1 MDSRSCRAFIAL
13 SASVL
18 LVLAALVVS
27 GIVPFSAPGNS
38 VGLGPISS
46 SATGNFDQLVVVL
59 MENHN
64 LNEIYGPAPYMTQ
77 LADQYAFSEGW
88 SSITNPSQPNYIAI
102 LGASTFGVSG
112 DGNHPN
118 LNHPTLVDLIENSG
132 HTWNAIAE
140 GSGSGCSINPDRG
153 EDHFP
158 FLSYTTITGS
168 PARCANLH
176 SGGSTDVVAALNAGT
191 NFVWFTPTDQH
202 NMHDNSVSSGD
213 AWLQSWVPGLLT
225 AMGSKKAALII
236 MFDEAYTSPPYI
248 YMSFSGPATK
258 LAYKSTASYSHY
270 SLARLLEDVWSG
282 GSLGQGDV
290 SAASPLEFFNAGGP
304 DFTLSANP
312 ATVSFV
318 AGLSATS
325 TVSLTASGGFTGTV
339 ALTAVSV
346 PVGVTTSCAPSSISG
361 TQTSTCTL
369 SGTNAGTYAV
379 TITGTSASLVHTTPI
394 ATTVTAPPTP
404 DYSLSA
410 NPTSVSFL
418 AGQSA
423 TSTISLHPTG
433 GFTGTVALTASSAPA
448 GVTTSCAPSS
458 ISGTQTSTCTLS
470 GTNAGTYTVTITGTS
485 GALAHTAPV
494 AVTITAAGPTARFT
508 YSPTVPSVNDTI
520 TFDASTSTDSDPS
533 ATLQARWD
541 WESDGTWDS
550 SLSTTLTAQHAFGAS
565 GTYTVKLEIQDSKA
579 LLDTDSKAISVFA
592 SGGGGVGAPPGY
604 GLTNP
609 TILQAHGPIYIGS
622 DAQFTAANGVRSGMG
637 TITDPYIISNWF
649 IDGNLY
655 AGSQAMVWIEG
666 TSSYVVIQNV
676 RISNLVGTNQWEA
689 FQLGH
694 WPATI
699 STQHVTIRH
708 NEVVN
713 AQHAYGIAIREGS
726 SDIHIEANYV
736 QLEANFDWVYGIA
749 TDRGVHGITVFGNYV
764 NAHTSGTFHTVGI
777 HLSDYH
783 VTDARRSTGMVA
795 IQNTVANATAGGII
809 SESSV
814 GTIIGWN
821 LVYMDYPGSK
831 SVATDYPRGIETE
844 WFSNGTAVVGNVVHT
859 FHWGIQVGSD
869 QGVIASNT
877 IFDVDYAIYVLD
889 NAAWPGISTAAD
901 TIYATTYSSV
911 AITPIRL
918 PTGFQGTVV
927 DLGPGI
933 KKTDLTPVL
942 FVTSPAATSTT
953 LDWSGIS
960 LNLSAI
966 VGGVVVFDTAS
977 TVDAQSL
984 RASWTGTL
992 TNLDVTSLSAAGVS
1006 FQLQSAAP
1014 VVFDGTGFTPS
1025 TIYNVTRT
1033 NTGGTSR
1040 ILSAQ
1045 STPLGGLS
1053 LTIPSST
1060 PSTYSVSPGSV
1071 NDVTPPVTIYSASG
1085 TGGGSN
1091 WYTSAVTVTLSATD
1105 DSSGVAVIHFRT
1117 DGGAWQSYAG
1127 PFTFQAD
1134 GSHAIDYYATDYS
1147 GNNETLRS
1155 VTVKIDSATPSSSV
1169 QLAGTLAGDGSYI
1182 STVDVTVTSTDAT
1195 SGVQSTQYRVDGG
1208 AWRSYATAFPLS
1220 GNGTH
1225 TVDYYAT
1232 DVAGNVES
1240 AKSSVVRISGSSF
1253 GPPVTVLNAAGTAG
1267 QNGWY
1272 VSLVNVT
1279 LTATS
1284 PSGTGIFTMY
1294 SVDGSGWTQYAQTFM
1309 LTEGRHTLDYQSWDS
1324 AGFVE
1329 PKASTSIDVDLTPPT
1344 LDGSPTGVVTT
1355 PDVTITWT
1363 GTDGSSGIARY
1374 EVSIDGGPT
1383 ESVGM
1388 TTSLTRRW
1396 SDGDH
1401 TVRVTAYDAA
1411 GNQDATVIH
1420 FTVSPQS
1427 SGVFEVLQTLPLIL
1441 PAVALCLLLFAIAF
1455 WRRRLRRDE
1464 DEDRGEPDAD
1474 DLPSEDYDSS
1484 DW

>member
-1 MDSRSCRAFIAL
+1 MDSRRYSAFVAL
-13 SASVL
+13 SASAL
-18 LVLAALVVS
+18 LILAGLLVS
-27 GIVPFSAPGNS
+27 GIVPFSTPGNS

-88 SSITNPSQPNYIAI
+88 SSITNPSQPNYIAL

-118 LNHPTLVDLIENSG
+118 LNHPTLVDLIETSG

-168 PARCANLH
+168 AARCASLH
-176 SGGSTDVVAALNAGT
+176 SGGPTDVVAALNAGT
-191 NFVWFTPTDQH
+191 NFIWFTPTDQH
-202 NMHDNSVSSGD
+202 NMHDNSVASGD
-213 AWLQSWVPGLLT
+213 SWLQSWVPGLLT

-248 YMSFSGPATK
+248 YMSFSGTATK

-270 SLARLLEDVWSG
+270 SLAKLLEDVWGG

-290 SAASPLEFFNAGGP
+290 NAPSPLEFFNAGGP

-312 ATVSFV
+312 GTVSFS
-318 AGLSATS
+318 AGQSATS

-339 ALTAVSV
+339 DLTAVSV
-346 PVGVTTSCAPSSISG
+346 PTGVTTSCVPTSISG
-361 TQTSTCTL
+361 SQTSTCTL

-379 TITGTSASLVHTTPI
+379 TITGTS
-394 ATTVTAPPTP
+394 
-404 DYSLSA
+404 
-410 NPTSVSFL
+410 
-418 AGQSA
+418 
-423 TSTISLHPTG
+423 
-433 GFTGTVALTASSAPA
+433 
-448 GVTTSCAPSS
+448 
-458 ISGTQTSTCTLS
+458 
-470 GTNAGTYTVTITGTS
+470 
-485 GALAHTAPV
+485 GALVHTAPV
-494 AVTITAAGPTARFT
+494 AVTITAAGPTARFA
-508 YSPTVPSVNDTI
+508 YSPTVPVVNDTI
-520 TFDASTSTDSDPS
+520 TFDASTSTDSDPT

-541 WESDGTWDS
+541 WESDGTWDT
-550 SLSTTLTAQHAFGAS
+550 SLSSTLTAQHAFGAS
-565 GTYTVKLEIQDSKA
+565 GTYTVMLQIQDSNGFS
-579 LLDTDSKAISVFA
+579 DTDSKAISVFA

-604 GLTNP
+604 GLTDP
-609 TILQAHGPIYIGS
+609 TLLQAHGPIYIGS
-622 DAQFTAANGVRSGMG
+622 DAQFTAANGVRSGTG
-637 TITDPYIISNWF
+637 TIADPYIISNWF

-655 AGSQAMVWIEG
+655 ASSQAMLWIEG
-666 TSSYVVIQNV
+666 TSSYVVIENV
-676 RISNLVGTNQWEA
+676 RISNLLGTNQWEA

-713 AQHAYGIAIREGS
+713 AQHAYGIGIREGS

-783 VTDARRSTGMVA
+783 VTDGRRATGMVA
-795 IQNTVANATAGGII
+795 IQNTVVNATAGGII

-831 SVATDYPRGIETE
+831 SIAVDYPRGIETE
-844 WFSNGTAVVGNVVHT
+844 WFSNGTLVIGNVIHT

-877 IFDVDYAIYVLD
+877 ISDVDFAIYVLD

-901 TIYATTYSSV
+901 TVYDTTYSSV

-942 FVTSPAATSTT
+942 FVTSPAATSATF
-953 LDWSGIS
+953 DWSGTS

-966 VGGVVVFDTAS
+966 VGGMVVFDTAS
-977 TVDAQSL
+977 TGDAQTL
-984 RASWTGTL
+984 HASWTGTL

-1006 FQLQSAAP
+1006 FQLQSAAA

-1025 TIYNVTRT
+1025 TTYNVTRT

-1053 LTIPSST
+1053 FTVPSST
-1060 PSTYSVSPGSV
+1060 PSTYAVSPGSV
-1071 NDVTPPVTIYSASG
+1071 SDITPPVTTYSASG
-1085 TGGGSN
+1085 TGGAGN

-1117 DGGAWQSYAG
+1117 NGGAWQSYSG
-1127 PFTFQAD
+1127 PFTFQAA
-1134 GSHAIDYYATDYS
+1134 GSHAIDYYSTDYS

-1155 VTVKIDSATPSSSV
+1155 VTVNIDGTAPSSSV
-1169 QLAGTLAGDGSYI
+1169 QLAGTQAGDGSYI

-1195 SGVQSTQYRVDGG
+1195 SGVQLAQYRVDGG
-1208 AWRSYATAFPLS
+1208 AWRSYSAAFPVS

-1232 DVAGNVES
+1232 DVAGNLES
-1240 AKSSVVRISGSSF
+1240 AKSLVVRISGSSF
-1253 GPPVTVLNAAGTAG
+1253 GPPVTVLHVAGTAG

-1272 VSLVNVT
+1272 ISRVNVT

-1309 LTEGRHTLDYQSWDS
+1309 MAEGRHTLDYQSWDS

-1329 PKASTSIDVDLTPPT
+1329 PKGSTSIDIDLTPPL
-1344 LDGSPTGVVTT
+1344 LDGSPSGLVTT

-1363 GTDGSSGIARY
+1363 GSDGASGVARY

-1411 GNQDATVIH
+1411 GNQDAKVIS
-1420 FTVSPQS
+1420 FTVSPAS
-1427 SGVFEVLQTLPLIL
+1427 SGVFGVFQTLPLIL
-1441 PAVALCLLLFAIAF
+1441 PAIALCILLFAVAF
-1455 WRRRLRRDE
+1455 WRRRLHRNE
-1464 DEDRGEPDAD
+1464 AEDRGEPEAD
-1474 DLPSEDYDSS
+1474 DLPPEDYDSS
-1484 DW
+1484 EW

>member
-1 MDSRSCRAFIAL
+1 
-13 SASVL
+13 
-18 LVLAALVVS
+18 
-27 GIVPFSAPGNS
+27 
-38 VGLGPISS
+38 
-46 SATGNFDQLVVVL
+46 
-59 MENHN
+59 
-64 LNEIYGPAPYMTQ
+64 
-77 LADQYAFSEGW
+77 
-88 SSITNPSQPNYIAI
+88 
-102 LGASTFGVSG
+102 
-112 DGNHPN
+112 
-118 LNHPTLVDLIENSG
+118 
-132 HTWNAIAE
+132 
-140 GSGSGCSINPDRG
+140 
-153 EDHFP
+153 
-158 FLSYTTITGS
+158 
-168 PARCANLH
+168 
-176 SGGSTDVVAALNAGT
+176 
-191 NFVWFTPTDQH
+191 
-202 NMHDNSVSSGD
+202 
-213 AWLQSWVPGLLT
+213 
-225 AMGSKKAALII
+225 
-236 MFDEAYTSPPYI
+236 
-248 YMSFSGPATK
+248 
-258 LAYKSTASYSHY
+258 
-270 SLARLLEDVWSG
+270 
-282 GSLGQGDV
+282 
-290 SAASPLEFFNAGGP
+290 
-304 DFTLSANP
+304 
-312 ATVSFV
+312 
-318 AGLSATS
+318 
-325 TVSLTASGGFTGTV
+325 
-339 ALTAVSV
+339 
-346 PVGVTTSCAPSSISG
+346 
-361 TQTSTCTL
+361 
-369 SGTNAGTYAV
+369 
-379 TITGTSASLVHTTPI
+379 
-394 ATTVTAPPTP
+394 
-404 DYSLSA
+404 
-410 NPTSVSFL
+410 
-418 AGQSA
+418 
-423 TSTISLHPTG
+423 
-433 GFTGTVALTASSAPA
+433 
-448 GVTTSCAPSS
+448 
-458 ISGTQTSTCTLS
+458 
-470 GTNAGTYTVTITGTS
+470 
-485 GALAHTAPV
+485 
-494 AVTITAAGPTARFT
+494 
-508 YSPTVPSVNDTI
+508 
-520 TFDASTSTDSDPS
+520 
-533 ATLQARWD
+533 
-541 WESDGTWDS
+541 
-550 SLSTTLTAQHAFGAS
+550 
-565 GTYTVKLEIQDSKA
+565 
-579 LLDTDSKAISVFA
+579 
-592 SGGGGVGAPPGY
+592 
-604 GLTNP
+604 
-609 TILQAHGPIYIGS
+609 
-622 DAQFTAANGVRSGMG
+622 
-637 TITDPYIISNWF
+637 
-649 IDGNLY
+649 
-655 AGSQAMVWIEG
+655 
-666 TSSYVVIQNV
+666 
-676 RISNLVGTNQWEA
+676 
-689 FQLGH
+689 
-694 WPATI
+694 
-699 STQHVTIRH
+699 
-708 NEVVN
+708 
-713 AQHAYGIAIREGS
+713 
-726 SDIHIEANYV
+726 
-736 QLEANFDWVYGIA
+736 
-749 TDRGVHGITVFGNYV
+749 
-764 NAHTSGTFHTVGI
+764 
-777 HLSDYH
+777 
-783 VTDARRSTGMVA
+783 
-795 IQNTVANATAGGII
+795 
-809 SESSV
+809 
-814 GTIIGWN
+814 
-821 LVYMDYPGSK
+821 MDYPGSK

-889 NAAWPGISTAAD
+889 NAAWPGISTTAD
-901 TIYATTYSSV
+901 TIYDTTYSTV

-1025 TIYNVTRT
+1025 TTYNVTRA

-1071 NDVTPPVTIYSASG
+1071 NDVTPPVTTYSASG
-1085 TGGGSN
+1085 TAGGSS

-1134 GSHAIDYYATDYS
+1134 GSHAI
-1147 GNNETLRS
+1147 
-1155 VTVKIDSATPSSSV
+1155 
-1169 QLAGTLAGDGSYI
+1169 
-1182 STVDVTVTSTDAT
+1182 
-1195 SGVQSTQYRVDGG
+1195 
-1208 AWRSYATAFPLS
+1208 
-1220 GNGTH
+1220 
-1225 TVDYYAT
+1225 DYYAT

-1294 SVDGSGWTQYAQTFM
+1294 SVDGSGWTQYVQTFM

-1427 SGVFEVLQTLPLIL
+1427 SGAFEVFQTLPLIL
-1441 PAVALCLLLFAIAF
+1441 PAIALCLLFFAIAF
-1455 WRRRLRRDE
+1455 WRRRLHRNE
-1464 DEDRGEPDAD
+1464 DEDRGEPEAD
-1474 DLPSEDYDSS
+1474 DLPPEDYDSS
-1484 DW
+1484 EW

>member
-1 MDSRSCRAFIAL
+1 
-13 SASVL
+13 
-18 LVLAALVVS
+18 
-27 GIVPFSAPGNS
+27 
-38 VGLGPISS
+38 
-46 SATGNFDQLVVVL
+46 
-59 MENHN
+59 MENKN
-64 LNEIYGPAPYMTQ
+64 LNEVYGPAPYMTQ
-77 LADQYAFSEGW
+77 LADQYSFSEGW

-102 LGASTFGVSG
+102 MGASTFGVSG

-176 SGGSTDVVAALNAGT
+176 SGAPTDVVAALNAGT
-191 NFVWFTPTDQH
+191 NFIWFTPNDGH
-202 NMHDNSVSSGD
+202 NMHDNSVASGD
-213 AWLQSWVPGLLT
+213 VWIQSWVPGLLT
-225 AMGSKKAALII
+225 AMGTKKAALIL

-270 SLARLLEDVWSG
+270 SLAKLLEDVWGG

-290 SAASPLEFFNAGGP
+290 NAPSPLEFFNAGGP
-304 DFTLSANP
+304 DFSLAANP
-312 ATVSFV
+312 GTVSFV
-318 AGLSATS
+318 AGQSATS

-339 ALTAVSV
+339 DLAGVSV
-346 PVGVTTSCAPSSISG
+346 PVGVTTFCSPSSISG
-361 TQTSTCTL
+361 TQTSTCT
-369 SGTNAGTYAV
+369 
-379 TITGTSASLVHTTPI
+379 
-394 ATTVTAPPTP
+394 
-404 DYSLSA
+404 
-410 NPTSVSFL
+410 
-418 AGQSA
+418 
-423 TSTISLHPTG
+423 
-433 GFTGTVALTASSAPA
+433 FTGSNTGSYA
-448 GVTTSCAPSS
+448 
-458 ISGTQTSTCTLS
+458 
-470 GTNAGTYTVTITGTS
+470 VTITGTS
-485 GALAHTAPV
+485 GALVHTAPV
-494 AVTITAAGPTARFT
+494 AVTVTAPPTPDFSISANPTSATFVAGQSATSMISLQSTGGFTGTVSLTAASSPAGVATSCVPSTLSGTQASTCTMTGANAGSYAVTITGTSGALIHTASVAVTITAPGPIARFV
-508 YSPTVPSVNDTI
+508 YSPTLPSVNDTI
-520 TFDASTSTDSDPS
+520 TFDASSSTDSDPS

-541 WESDGTWDS
+541 WESDGTWDTVLS
-550 SLSTTLTAQHAFGAS
+550 STLTAQHAFAAS
-565 GTYTVKLEIQDSKA
+565 GTYTVSLQIQDSHGFS
-579 LLDTDSKAISVFA
+579 DTDSKAVSVFA
-592 SGGGGVGAPPGY
+592 AGGGGVGAPPGY
-604 GLTNP
+604 GLTDP
-609 TILQAHGPIYIGS
+609 SILQAHGPIYIGS
-622 DAQFTAANGVRSGMG
+622 DAQFTAANGVRSGTG
-637 TITDPYIISNWF
+637 TIADPYIISNWF

-655 AGSQAMVWIEG
+655 ASSQAMLWIEG
-666 TSSYVVIQNV
+666 TSSYVVIENV

-749 TDRGVHGITVFGNYV
+749 TDRGVHGITVYGNYV

-783 VTDARRSTGMVA
+783 VTDARRATGMAA
-795 IQNTVANATAGGII
+795 IQNTVVNATAGGII

-877 IFDVDYAIYVLD
+877 ISDVDYAVYVLD
-889 NAAWPGISTAAD
+889 NAAWPGISTAAE
-901 TIYATTYSSV
+901 TIYDTTYSNV

-933 KKTDLTPVL
+933 TKTDLTPVL
-942 FVTSPAATSTT
+942 FVTSPAATSATF
-953 LDWSGIS
+953 DWSGTS

-966 VGGVVVFDTAS
+966 VGGMVVFDTAS
-977 TVDAQSL
+977 TVDAQTL
-984 RASWTGTL
+984 HGSWTGTL
-992 TNLDVTSLSAAGVS
+992 TNLDVTSLSATGVS

-1025 TIYNVTRT
+1025 TTYNVTRT

-1053 LTIPSST
+1053 FTIPSST
-1060 PSTYSVSPGSV
+1060 PSTYAVSPGSV
-1071 NDVTPPVTIYSASG
+1071 NDITPPVTTYSASG
-1085 TGGGSN
+1085 TGGAGT
-1091 WYTSAVTVTLSATD
+1091 WYTSSVTVTLSATD

-1117 DGGAWQSYAG
+1117 DGGAWQSYSG
-1127 PFTFQAD
+1127 PVTFQAD

-1155 VTVKIDSATPSSSV
+1155 VTVKIDSAAPSSSV
-1169 QLAGTLAGDGSYI
+1169 QLAGTQAGDGSYI
-1182 STVDVTVTSTDAT
+1182 SSVDVTVTSTDAT
-1195 SGVQSTQYRVDGG
+1195 SGVQSTQYRVDAG
-1208 AWRSYATAFPLS
+1208 AWRSYSTAFPVS

-1240 AKSSVVRISGSSF
+1240 AKSSLVRISGSSF
-1253 GPPVTVLNAAGTAG
+1253 GPPVTVLNVAGTAG

-1272 VSLVNVT
+1272 ISLVNVT

-1294 SVDGSGWTQYAQTFM
+1294 SIDGSGWTQYAQTFM
-1309 LTEGRHTLDYQSWDS
+1309 LTEGRHTLDYQSWDT

-1329 PKASTSIDVDLTPPT
+1329 PKASSSIDIDLTPPAV
-1344 LDGSPTGVVTT
+1344 DGSPTGVVTT

-1411 GNQDATVIH
+1411 GNADAKVIT
-1420 FTVSPQS
+1420 FTVSPES
-1427 SGVFEVLQTLPLIL
+1427 SGLFGVFQTLPLVL
-1441 PAVALCLLLFAIAF
+1441 PAIALVLLLFAIAF

-1464 DEDRGEPDAD
+1464 DEDRAEPEAD
-1474 DLPSEDYDSS
+1474 DLPPEDYESS